1 VGKKQLIPREDVRS
15 VLLPKPNHR
24 ARNTLTGLGV
34 GAGTGLVIGSV
45 ADARDKSGWFPNMG
59 KEVLTPFFGVVGMGV
74 GVLLPAGGW
83 HEVYISK

>member
-1 VGKKQLIPREDVRS
+1 
-15 VLLPKPNHR
+15 
-24 ARNTLTGLGV
+24 
-34 GAGTGLVIGSV
+34 V

-83 HEVYISK
+83 REVYISK